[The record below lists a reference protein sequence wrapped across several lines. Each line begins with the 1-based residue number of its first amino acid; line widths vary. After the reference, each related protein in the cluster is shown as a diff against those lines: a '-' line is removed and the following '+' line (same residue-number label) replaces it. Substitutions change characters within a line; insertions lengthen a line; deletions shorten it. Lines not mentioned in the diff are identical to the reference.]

1 MILLKKIA
9 ITITMT
15 NIFTSKK
22 TIFLLFFLSFYNAF
36 WAQNIQL
43 SKEAKVSVITCGLG
57 NESYSLFGHTAIR
70 IKDNINFV
78 DAVYNY
84 GAFDFNTPNFVP
96 KFAKGDL
103 QYFAVVNRYTDF
115 LNQYAYENRSVDEQE
130 LQIPLEYKQKLFE
143 NLNTSLASGDSH
155 YTYKF
160 IDKNC
165 TSMVVDIINKTLGS
179 PVITKKT
186 DTELTY
192 RTILYPYF
200 DHHFYEKLGT
210 SIIFGSKVD
219 ALGTKLF
226 LPLELQKSL
235 KRIQYKNHALA
246 PENKT
251 ILHFEASQPNS
262 WWNTIYSY
270 LIIIALIVIWNK
282 KGTHYGYFSIMGF
295 LGLFFLFMGFYSNHL
310 ELANN
315 YNILLFNP
323 SLLLLGIFY
332 MKQNKIWS
340 YRLSLFNLFSLLVYL
355 GFMFNKVHL
364 LLVLP
369 LIVTSVYFL
378 IQIALKNKKAIPII
392 I

>member
-1 MILLKKIA
+1 
-9 ITITMT
+9 MT

-22 TIFLLFFLSFYNAF
+22 TIFLLFFLSFFNAF

-43 SKEAKVSVITCGLG
+43 SKDAKVSVITCGLG

-70 IKDNINFV
+70 IKDDINFV

-115 LNQYAYENRSVDEQE
+115 IKQYTYENRSVDEQE
-130 LQIPLEYKQKLFE
+130 LQIPLQFKQKLFD

-165 TSMVVDIINKTLGS
+165 TSMVVDIINKSLGS
-179 PVITKKT
+179 NIITKKT
-186 DTELTY
+186 DTELSY
-192 RTILYPYF
+192 RSILFPYF
-200 DHHFYEKLGT
+200 DHHFFEKLGT

-235 KRIQYKNHALA
+235 TLIQYNNQPLA
-246 PENKT
+246 PKNQT
-251 ILHFEASQPNS
+251 LLHFEESHPAS
-262 WWNTIYSY
+262 WWNNIYTY
-270 LIIIALIVIWNK
+270 LTVLALIVIWNK
-282 KGTHYGYFSIMGF
+282 KGIHYFYFSLMGV
-295 LGLFFLFMGFYSNHL
+295 LGLFFIFMGFYSNHS
-310 ELANN
+310 ELTNN
-315 YNILLFNP
+315 YNTLLFNP
-323 SLLLLGIFY
+323 FLLVLLFFY
-332 MKQNKIWS
+332 AKKSRVWT
-340 YRLSLFNLFSLLVYL
+340 YRFALLNLFSLMIYLVL
-355 GFMFNKVHL
+355 LFNKAHL
-364 LLVLP
+364 LIVLP
-369 LIVTSVYFL
+369 LILTSVYFL
-378 IQIALKNKKAIPII
+378 IQIALKNKKPIPII

>member
-1 MILLKKIA
+1 MMNILI
-9 ITITMT
+9 
-15 NIFTSKK
+15 SKK
-22 TIFLLFFLSFYNAF
+22 TIFLLFFLSFFNAF
-36 WAQNIQL
+36 WGQNIQL
-43 SKEAKVSVITCGLG
+43 SKDATVSVITCGLG

-70 IKDNINFV
+70 IKDEANFV

-103 QYFAVVNRYTDF
+103 QYFAVVHPFTDF
-115 LNQYAYENRSVDEQE
+115 ISQYTYENRSVDEQE
-130 LQIPLEYKQKLFE
+130 LNIPLALKQKLFE

-165 TSMVVDIINKTLGS
+165 TSMAIDIINKTLGS
-179 PVITKKT
+179 TVITKKT
-186 DTELTY
+186 DTNLSY
-192 RTILYPYF
+192 RSILYPYF
-200 DHHFYEKLGT
+200 NHHFYEKLGT

-219 ALGTKLF
+219 QLGTKLF

-235 KRIQYKNHALA
+235 KLIQYKNQPLA
-246 PENKT
+246 PKNKT
-251 ILHFEASQPNS
+251 LLHFEESHPSS
-262 WWNTIYSY
+262 WWNNIYSY
-270 LIIIALIVIWNK
+270 LILIALFVIWNK
-282 KGTHYGYFSIMGF
+282 KSIHLAYFTLMGI

-315 YNILLFNP
+315 YNVLLFNP
-323 SLLLLGIFY
+323 ALLILVFFY
-332 MKQNKIWS
+332 SKQNKLWT
-340 YRLSLFNLFSLLVYL
+340 YRLALFNLFSLLIYL
-355 GFMFNKVHL
+355 VFLFNKAHL
-364 LLVLP
+364 LIVLP

-378 IQIALKNKKAIPII
+378 VQITLKNKKAIPII

>member
-1 MILLKKIA
+1 MMNILI
-9 ITITMT
+9 
-15 NIFTSKK
+15 SKK
-22 TIFLLFFLSFYNAF
+22 TIFLLFFLSFFNAF
-36 WAQNIQL
+36 WGQNIQL
-43 SKEAKVSVITCGLG
+43 SKDATVSVITCGLG

-70 IKDNINFV
+70 IKDEANFV

-103 QYFAVVNRYTDF
+103 QYFAVVHPFTDF
-115 LNQYAYENRSVDEQE
+115 ISQYTYENRSVDEQE
-130 LQIPLEYKQKLFE
+130 LNIPLALKQKLFE

-165 TSMVVDIINKTLGS
+165 TSMAIDIINKTLGS
-179 PVITKKT
+179 TVITKKT
-186 DTELTY
+186 DTNLSY
-192 RTILYPYF
+192 RSILYPYF
-200 DHHFYEKLGT
+200 NHHFYEKLGT

-219 ALGTKLF
+219 QLGTKLF

-235 KRIQYKNHALA
+235 KLIQYKNQPLA
-246 PENKT
+246 PKNVT
-251 ILHFEASQPNS
+251 LLHFEESHPSS
-262 WWNTIYSY
+262 WWNNIYSY
-270 LIIIALIVIWNK
+270 LILIALFVIWNK
-282 KGTHYGYFSIMGF
+282 KSIHLAYFILMGI

-315 YNILLFNP
+315 YNVLLFNP
-323 SLLLLGIFY
+323 ALLILVFFY
-332 MKQNKIWS
+332 SKQNKLWT
-340 YRLSLFNLFSLLVYL
+340 YRLALFNLFSLLIYL
-355 GFMFNKVHL
+355 VFLFNKAHL
-364 LLVLP
+364 LIVLP

-378 IQIALKNKKAIPII
+378 VQITLKNKKAIPII

>member
-1 MILLKKIA
+1 
-9 ITITMT
+9 MT
-15 NIFTSKK
+15 HIFLSKK
-22 TIFLLFFLSFYNAF
+22 TAFLLFFLSIFSPF

-43 SKEAKVSVITCGLG
+43 SKDATVSVITCGVG

-70 IKDNINFV
+70 IKDNANFI

-103 QYFAVVNRYTDF
+103 EYFAIVSPYTDF
-115 LNQYAYENRSVDEQE
+115 INQYTYENRSVDEQE
-130 LQIPLEYKQKLFE
+130 LNIPLELKQQLFE

-165 TSMVVDIINKTLGS
+165 TSMVVDIINKTLGQA
-179 PVITKKT
+179 VITKKT

-192 RTILYPYF
+192 RSILYPYF
-200 DHHFYEKLGT
+200 DNHFYEKLGT
-210 SIIFGSKVD
+210 SIIFGTKVD
-219 ALGTKLF
+219 AKGTKIF

-235 KRIQYKNHALA
+235 KLIQYKDQALA
-246 PENKT
+246 PKNQT
-251 ILHFEASQPNS
+251 LLHFEESHPSS
-262 WWNTIYSY
+262 WWNNIYSY
-270 LIIIALIVIWNK
+270 LIFLGLLVILNK
-282 KGTHYGYFSIMGF
+282 KGIHYFYFSLMGI

-315 YNILLFNP
+315 YNVLLFNP
-323 SLLLLGIFY
+323 TLLVLCFFYGI
-332 MKQNKIWS
+332 KNKAWI
-340 YRLSLFNLFSLLVYL
+340 YKLSVFNLFTLLIYL
-355 GFMFNKVHL
+355 VVLINKAHL
-364 LLVLP
+364 FIVLP
-369 LIVTSVYFL
+369 LVVTSGYFL
-378 IQIALKNKKAIPII
+378 IQLALKNKKAIPII

>member
-1 MILLKKIA
+1 MV
-9 ITITMT
+9 
-15 NIFTSKK
+15 NIFLSKK
-22 TIFLLFFLSFYNAF
+22 TVFLVFLLSFFNAVC
-36 WAQNIQL
+36 AQSIQL
-43 SKEAKVSVITCGLG
+43 SKEASVSVITCGVG

-70 IKDNINFV
+70 IKDAVNFV

-103 QYFAVVNRYTDF
+103 QYFAVVNRYSDF
-115 LNQYAYENRSVDEQE
+115 INQYSYENRSVDEQE
-130 LQIPLEYKQKLFE
+130 LQIPLTLKQQLFE
-143 NLNTSLASGDSH
+143 NLNNSLASGDSH

-165 TSMVVDIINKTLGS
+165 TSMVVDIINKTLGET
-179 PVITKKT
+179 VITKKT

-192 RTILYPYF
+192 RSILYPYF

-219 ALGTKLF
+219 AMGTKLF

-235 KRIQYKNHALA
+235 KLIQYKNQALA
-246 PENKT
+246 PKNQT
-251 ILHFEASQPNS
+251 LLHFEESHPSS
-262 WWNTIYSY
+262 WWNNIYSY
-270 LIIIALIVIWNK
+270 LIALGLLVIWNK
-282 KGTHYGYFSIMGF
+282 KRVHYVYFATMGL

-315 YNILLFNP
+315 YNVLLFNP
-323 SLLLLGIFY
+323 TLLILCFFY
-332 MKQNKIWS
+332 AANNRAWTYK
-340 YRLSLFNLFSLLVYL
+340 LSLFNLCLLLIYL
-355 GFMFNKVHL
+355 VVLINKAHL
-364 LLVLP
+364 LIVLP
-369 LIVTSVYFL
+369 LLLTSAYFL
-378 IQIALKNKKAIPII
+378 IQLAVKNKKPIPII

>member
-1 MILLKKIA
+1 MMNILI
-9 ITITMT
+9 
-15 NIFTSKK
+15 SKK
-22 TIFLLFFLSFYNAF
+22 TIFLLFFLSFFNAF
-36 WAQNIQL
+36 WGQNIQL
-43 SKEAKVSVITCGLG
+43 SKDATVSVITCGLG

-70 IKDNINFV
+70 IKDEANFV

-103 QYFAVVNRYTDF
+103 QYFAVVHPFTDF
-115 LNQYAYENRSVDEQE
+115 ISQYTYENRSVDEQE
-130 LQIPLEYKQKLFE
+130 LNIPLALKQKLFE

-165 TSMVVDIINKTLGS
+165 TSMAIDIINKTLGS
-179 PVITKKT
+179 TVITKKT
-186 DTELTY
+186 DTNLSY
-192 RTILYPYF
+192 RSILYPYF
-200 DHHFYEKLGT
+200 NHHFYEKLGT

-219 ALGTKLF
+219 QLGTKLF

-235 KRIQYKNHALA
+235 KLIQYKNQPLA
-246 PENKT
+246 PKNKT
-251 ILHFEASQPNS
+251 LLHFEESHPCS
-262 WWNTIYSY
+262 WWNNIYSY
-270 LIIIALIVIWNK
+270 LILIALLVIWNK
-282 KGTHYGYFSIMGF
+282 KSIHLAYFILMGI

-315 YNILLFNP
+315 YNVLLFNP
-323 SLLLLGIFY
+323 ALLILVFFY
-332 MKQNKIWS
+332 SKQNKLWT
-340 YRLSLFNLFSLLVYL
+340 YRLALFNLFSLLIYL
-355 GFMFNKVHL
+355 VFLFNKAHL
-364 LLVLP
+364 LIVLP

-378 IQIALKNKKAIPII
+378 VQITLKNKKAIPII

>member
-1 MILLKKIA
+1 MV
-9 ITITMT
+9 
-15 NIFTSKK
+15 NIFLSKK
-22 TIFLLFFLSFYNAF
+22 TVFLVFLLSFFNAVC
-36 WAQNIQL
+36 AKSIQL
-43 SKEAKVSVITCGLG
+43 SKEASVSVITCGVG

-70 IKDNINFV
+70 IKDAVNFV

-103 QYFAVVNRYTDF
+103 QYFAVVNRYSDF
-115 LNQYAYENRSVDEQE
+115 INQYSYENRSVDEQE
-130 LQIPLEYKQKLFE
+130 LQIPLTLKQQLFE
-143 NLNTSLASGDSH
+143 NLNNSLASGGSH

-165 TSMVVDIINKTLGS
+165 TSMVVDIINKTLGET
-179 PVITKKT
+179 VITKKT

-192 RTILYPYF
+192 RSILYPYF

-219 ALGTKLF
+219 AMGTKLF

-235 KRIQYKNHALA
+235 KLIQYKNQALA
-246 PENKT
+246 PKNQT
-251 ILHFEASQPNS
+251 LLHFEESHPSS
-262 WWNTIYSY
+262 WWNNIYSY
-270 LIIIALIVIWNK
+270 LIALGLLVIWNK
-282 KGTHYGYFSIMGF
+282 KRVHYVYFATMGL

-315 YNILLFNP
+315 YNVLLFNP
-323 SLLLLGIFY
+323 TLLILCFFY
-332 MKQNKIWS
+332 ATKNRAWTYK
-340 YRLSLFNLFSLLVYL
+340 LSLFNLCLSLIYLVVL
-355 GFMFNKVHL
+355 INKAHL
-364 LLVLP
+364 LIVLP
-369 LIVTSVYFL
+369 LLLTSAYFL
-378 IQIALKNKKAIPII
+378 IQLALKNKKPIPII